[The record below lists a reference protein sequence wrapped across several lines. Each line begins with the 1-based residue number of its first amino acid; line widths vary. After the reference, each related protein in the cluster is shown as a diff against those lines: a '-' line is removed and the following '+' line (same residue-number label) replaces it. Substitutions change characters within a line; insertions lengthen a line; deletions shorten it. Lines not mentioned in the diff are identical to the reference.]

1 MLQAKTWCSLN
12 WKSPGVRESQ
22 VAYLIALVADRR
34 LYVSVDWVKCVDGDV
49 RDCHRVCIAPRR
61 RGHPRFGADVI
72 YPSLEAAGAM
82 KGIMFIALG
91 ITQWMS

>member
-1 MLQAKTWCSLN
+1 
-12 WKSPGVRESQ
+12 

-61 RGHPRFGADVI
+61 RRHPRFGADVV